1 MTNEEIQREKG
12 TMTRNTFFFWLRE
25 AGLFMSIAG
34 FTWRFYG
41 DLSMG
46 VFAGLAV
53 GSLLFRIEAMM
64 TKRPPIIT
72 VGEGGQVSF
81 IGGKA

>member
-1 MTNEEIQREKG
+1 
-12 TMTRNTFFFWLRE
+12 MTREPFFFWLRE
-25 AGLFMSIAG
+25 AGLFLSITG

-53 GSLLFRIEAMM
+53 GSLLHRIEAIVA
-64 TKRPPIIT
+64 KRPPVIS
-72 VGEGGQVSF
+72 VGDGGQVSF
-81 IGGKA
+81 HGAKQ